1 MTDALTLIENVKAKG
16 ALRALYAEA
25 SSSLWRASQAS
36 GRAQQDGMKNFDED
50 VEAAISLLRSA
61 QALHA
66 EWARLSREMDQ
77 ASICA

>member
-16 ALRALYAEA
+16 ALHALYSEA
-25 SSSLWRASQAS
+25 YNSLWRARQAA
-36 GRAQQDGMKNFDED
+36 GQAQQDDMKNFDEH